1 MFKKIS
7 KPGLLKLLKWVETEP
22 RGSAVKR
29 GGENAWEKEIF
40 IPSPVVA
47 ALSVAAFF
55 VILLLEVGFVW
66 VKVAGLVLFITMVF
80 AFFVVYLKYD
90 IPELLADG
98 EAMMLLGLLLTSS
111 VLTMQV
117 MKGWPLAV
125 PIAAFVVLTGLL
137 LSKRL
142 AIISAIVLSLVLGIL
157 NDFGL
162 EYFFVHIAGSFTGV
176 TFLSGI
182 RNRADLTRLGLKI
195 AAANVGAILIIHMFG
210 LWSLHVLKI
219 NLIFGALSGF
229 GSALIVLGL
238 LPYLE
243 NFFSRTTNI
252 KLLELADFTQPLLK
266 RLTLEAP
273 GTYHHSLIMASIAEQ
288 AAEAIGANSLLARVG
303 AYYHDIGKLSH
314 PEYFIENQQASGN
327 PHDPLAPTMLSL
339 VVISHIKDGVALAKQ
354 HKLDKVI
361 IDCIEQHHGTSL
373 IHYFY
378 HRALEQNEEIKQ
390 EIFRYP
396 GPKPRTP
403 VAAILMLA
411 DSAEAA
417 SRTIE
422 DPTPGRIRDMVEKIV
437 NNKFTDG
444 QFTECDITLHDL
456 GSIAE
461 SLIASLSNL
470 YHARIEYQESVKGD
484 GQS

>member
-7 KPGLLKLLKWVETEP
+7 KTVLLKLLKWVETEP

-219 NLIFGALSGF
+219 NLIFGALSG
-229 GSALIVLGL
+229 
-238 LPYLE
+238 
-243 NFFSRTTNI
+243 
-252 KLLELADFTQPLLK
+252 
-266 RLTLEAP
+266 
-273 GTYHHSLIMASIAEQ
+273 
-288 AAEAIGANSLLARVG
+288 
-303 AYYHDIGKLSH
+303 
-314 PEYFIENQQASGN
+314 
-327 PHDPLAPTMLSL
+327 
-339 VVISHIKDGVALAKQ
+339 
-354 HKLDKVI
+354 
-361 IDCIEQHHGTSL
+361 
-373 IHYFY
+373 
-378 HRALEQNEEIKQ
+378 
-390 EIFRYP
+390 
-396 GPKPRTP
+396 
-403 VAAILMLA
+403 
-411 DSAEAA
+411 
-417 SRTIE
+417 
-422 DPTPGRIRDMVEKIV
+422 
-437 NNKFTDG
+437 
-444 QFTECDITLHDL
+444 
-456 GSIAE
+456 
-461 SLIASLSNL
+461 
-470 YHARIEYQESVKGD
+470 
-484 GQS
+484 